1 MSASYASFKYGIYV
15 FYLASRKC
23 TSSICMVLFVIIAL
37 FLQSCYHDFN
47 SFFSIVPQCCP
58 SHLGAFSRKRSLS
71 ETISFFEDIVSSV
84 AVIFALQVKEPNYRI
99 ISFND
104 RVFFMNFTIDLITL
118 LVQNASVVVQFWAP
132 WFYNMNLYSPKNY
145 VIGSK
150 RKISFS

>member
-1 MSASYASFKYGIYV
+1 MRLSNTVYMSFIWPRGSVRHLFV
-15 FYLASRKC
+15 WFYLSLSPFFCNHA
-23 TSSICMVLFVIIAL
+23 IMI
-37 FLQSCYHDFN
+37 
-47 SFFSIVPQCCP
+47 FSIVPQYCP

-118 LVQNASVVVQFWAP
+118 LVHNASVVVQFWAP
-132 WFYNMNLYSPKNY
+132 WFSYMNLYSPKNY
-145 VIGSK
+145 VIGSE